1 MAWRIS
7 EPPRVWVT
15 GLGLVTALAPTAAT
29 NWSKLMAQESS
40 LGLRQ
45 PFAPLPPLPLGM
57 IGQQPAQL
65 NDLLVQ
71 VVTEALADAGLSGPL
86 GENCGVVIGSSRS
99 YQGQWEAMAIPWIH
113 QGIAP
118 GAGPWLSSLP
128 AMGAIAVA
136 QQVGATGPVQAPM
149 AACATGLVALF
160 QGAELIRSGQC
171 DRVIV
176 GAVEAPITPLT
187 LAGFQRLG
195 ALAPEGCYPFSPQRQ
210 GLVLGEGAA
219 VFVLEAAPAV
229 AQRSEVHPYG
239 QILGVGLRADAYH
252 RTAPDPQQTAS
263 RLAIQACLHHSNL
276 TPAAVDY
283 VHAHGTGTV
292 LNDAHEAQ
300 LLMDLFEQPPPA
312 SSTKGATGH
321 TLGASGAIGVAFS
334 LLALR
339 HQQLPPNVRDCRAP
353 SCDSIYPALVTAP
366 RSAPIRSA
374 LCLSF
379 GFGGQNVALALGQ
392 P

>member
-15 GLGLVTALAPTAAT
+15 GLGLVTALGSTAAA
-29 NWSKLMAQESS
+29 NWSQLRSQGSAIA
-40 LGLRQ
+40 LRQ
-45 PFAPLPPLPLGM
+45 PFAPLPPLPLAM
-57 IGQQPAQL
+57 IGKHPAPL
-65 NDLLVQ
+65 NRLLTQ
-71 VVTEALADAGLSGPL
+71 GVTEALADAGLSGSL
-86 GENCGVVIGSSRS
+86 GERCGVVIGSSRS
-99 YQGQWEAMAIPWIH
+99 YQGQWEAMATPWIC
-113 QGIAP
+113 QGQAP
-118 GAGPWLSSLP
+118 DMGHWLSSLP

-171 DRVIV
+171 DRVIA
-176 GAVEAPITPLT
+176 GAVDAPITPLT

-219 VFVLEAAPAV
+219 VFVLEAAPVA
-229 AQRSEVHPYG
+229 AQRLGVCPYG
-239 QILGVGLRADAYH
+239 QILGAGLRADAYH

-263 RLAIQACLHHSNL
+263 RLAIQACLHHSDL

-283 VHAHGTGTV
+283 VHAHGTGTL

-339 HQQLPPNVRDCRAP
+339 HQQLPPNVSDCRDP
-353 SCDSIYPALVTAP
+353 SWGSIYPALVTAP
-366 RSAPIRSA
+366 RSAPIRTA

-379 GFGGQNVALALGQ
+379 GFGGQNVAMALGQ